1 MIRVIREP
9 DRPGLRF
16 SQTRRGLRLRQGG
29 SVLQHPGRS
38 LVCAVLALL
47 ALAPLSAQ
55 PLSPEAIVRHVDEL
69 LRGESSRGRVTMEVV
84 TARWTRSMEMEMWSL
99 GRDYSLVRVLAPAR
113 DAGTAT
119 LKVDRD
125 IWNYLPRVDRTI
137 KVPGAGMGGA
147 WMGSHFT
154 YDDLVR
160 ESSMVDDFDIELSF
174 EGARNGEEIWE
185 FRLTPLPEAPVV
197 WSRMELDVRKRDR
210 MPLRARYFDD
220 RGRLARTMVFSD
232 FRTMGGRLVPTE
244 MAMHPEDRPGERT
257 TLRYSRLEFD
267 VGLQPGFFSLQ
278 RLRDGR

>member
-1 MIRVIREP
+1 MKI
-9 DRPGLRF
+9 LKAA
-16 SQTRRGLRLRQGG
+16 S
-29 SVLQHPGRS
+29 SA
-38 LVCAVLALL
+38 LVVSALL
-47 ALAPLSAQ
+47 GMSVSATAQ
-55 PLSPEAIVRHVDEL
+55 TPEQIVRHVDDL

-137 KVPGAGMGGA
+137 KVPGAGMGGS

-160 ESSMVDDFDIELSF
+160 ESSLVDDFTVQLAF
-174 EGARNGEEIWE
+174 EGVRDGVDIWE
-185 FRLTPLPEAPVV
+185 FRLTPRPEAPVV
-197 WSRMELDVRKRDR
+197 WSRVELVVRKSDR
-210 MPLRARYFDD
+210 MPLRARYYDD
-220 RGRLARTMVFSD
+220 RGRLARTMEFAN
-232 FRTMGGRLVPTE
+232 FRTMGRRLVPTE
-244 MAMHPEDRPGERT
+244 LSMHPADRPDERT

-267 VGLQPGFFSLQ
+267 IGLQPAFFSLQ
-278 RLRDGR
+278 RLREAR

>member
-1 MIRVIREP
+1 MTREK
-9 DRPGLRF
+9 
-16 SQTRRGLRLRQGG
+16 
-29 SVLQHPGRS
+29 VLI
-38 LVCAVLALL
+38 ALL
-47 ALAPLSAQ
+47 VPVMLAVAAPAAGQ
-55 PLSPEAIVRHVDEL
+55 TPREIVRHVDDL

-84 TARWTRSMEMEMWSL
+84 TARWTRSMEMDMWSL

-119 LKVDRD
+119 LKVQRD

-160 ESSMVDDFDIELSF
+160 ESSLVDDFDIRLAF
-174 EGARNGEEIWE
+174 EGARRGDEIWE
-185 FRLTPLPEAPVV
+185 LGLTPRPEAPVV
-197 WSRMELDVRKRDR
+197 WSRVELEVRKRDR
-210 MPLRARYFDD
+210 MPLRMRYFDD
-220 RGRLARTMVFSD
+220 RGRLARTMAFSN

-244 MAMHPEDRPGERT
+244 MSMHPEDRPAERT
-257 TLRYSRLEFD
+257 TLRYSNLEFN

-278 RLRDGR
+278 RLREAR